1 MSNYSDFWL
10 KDNHY
15 EWDWEDELD
24 AAIEEESGTDATVDA
39 EDRLSDTTA
48 RLIRLSSA
56 RRAVANYVSILTNQ
70 NIPVVFNDSAVNC
83 TDGKLVY
90 ISSDITKK
98 DNFDVAVG
106 LALHEGSHIK
116 YSDFELFKT
125 VWMNVPRDIYNYTEK
140 LSISKDEVG
149 KTCQTILNYVEDR
162 FIDYTVHRN
171 APGYRGYYDALYD
184 EYFNNKVISDALDSD
199 MYRTLSVE
207 SYRSY
212 QY

>member
-24 AAIEEESGTDATVDA
+24 VAIAEEDGNDATVDA
-39 EDRLSDTTA
+39 EDRVSENTA

-70 NIPVVFNDSAVNC
+70 NVPVVFNDSAVNC
-83 TDGKLVY
+83 TDGKVVY

-125 VWMNVPRDIYNYTEK
+125 VWMNVPRDIYNYIQTMKNMSDEYYSRL
-140 LSISKDEVG
+140 LSIARQNKCIKFIKNIENDMIEVELDDG
-149 KTCQTILNYVEDR
+149 TIEWRDFNDIINYKAIAD
-162 FIDYTVHRN
+162 
-171 APGYRGYYDALYD
+171 L
-184 EYFNNKVISDALDSD
+184 KS
-199 MYRTLSVE
+199 
-207 SYRSY
+207 
-212 QY
+212 